1 MNLNY
6 TWLTRGLT
14 ICGFALLTFFINGC
28 SSVDDEAFT
37 DTPAPPPA
45 ATVIAPN
52 GLSAENQANGNYDVA
67 KLHVGDT
74 ITVTLSGLPDQVA
87 PTTTTI
93 TEDGNIN
100 LPDIG
105 KVQAASRS
113 VGELQN
119 AIHDKYVPAF
129 YTHITVTVTIGD
141 RVYYVRGEVKQP
153 GRLVYT
159 SETTVTK
166 AIAAAG
172 DFTDFANHR
181 KVKLIRANTGVQII
195 VNCNRVLSGDEPD
208 PPVYPGDQIFV
219 YKSIF

>member
-1 MNLNY
+1 MNLNC

-14 ICGFALLTFFINGC
+14 ICGVSLITALLSGC
-28 SSVDDEAFT
+28 ASPDNASFT
-37 DTPAPPPA
+37 DSPTPPPDATSITPAGSP
-45 ATVIAPN
+45 TPN
-52 GLSAENQANGNYDVA
+52 QSGQDFDVA
-67 KLHVGDT
+67 KLHVGDVV
-74 ITVTLSGLPDQVA
+74 TVDFSGLPTPIDPVTD
-87 PTTTTI
+87 PITDDGTI
-93 TEDGNIN
+93 A

-105 KVQAASRS
+105 KVQAAGKTT
-113 VGELQN
+113 GELQDE
-119 AIHDKYVPAF
+119 IHNMYVPAY

-181 KVKLIRANTGVQII
+181 NVKLIRANGTQIK
-195 VNCNRVLSGDEPD
+195 VNCNKVLAGEAPD

-219 YKSIF
+219 YKSIW